1 MGTKDKASNKAQDVK
16 GKVKESVGSA
26 TGNEELR
33 RKGKADQI
41 GSALKDS
48 GEKLKDAA
56 SNVKDVV
63 KDR

>member
-1 MGTKDKASNKAQDVK
+1 MGMKDKASNKAQDVK
-16 GKVKESVGSA
+16 GKIKESVGSA
-26 TGNEELR
+26 TGNKELR
-33 RKGKADQI
+33 RKGEADQI